1 MLSRAFNIRFLR
13 VKNMIEY
20 IRGTIAELSPTLAVL
35 DANGV
40 GYGLNISLNTYT
52 AIQGLSGDVKL
63 YAYESIREDAYQ
75 LWGFATKV
83 ERELFLLLTAV
94 SGVGGQSARVILSSM
109 TVPELCDAISRGD
122 ERLLKSAKGIGGKTA
137 QRIIVELRD
146 KVMALGVDA
155 SAGSSSGE
163 TSGIMAANKEVLEEA
178 VAALTMLGFSPAPSQ
193 KAAIGILRAEP
204 DATVERVIKLA
215 LKML

>member
-1 MLSRAFNIRFLR
+1 
-13 VKNMIEY
+13 MIEY
-20 IRGTIAELSPTLAVL
+20 IRGSIAELSPTQAVL

-40 GYGLNISLNTYT
+40 GYGLSISLNTYT

-63 YAYESIREDAYQ
+63 YVYESIREDAYQ

-83 ERELFLLLTAV
+83 ERELFLLLTTV
-94 SGVGGQSARVILSSM
+94 SGVGPASARVILSSM
-109 TVPELCDAISRGD
+109 TTRELCDAISRSD

-137 QRIIVELRD
+137 QRIIVELKD
-146 KVMALGVDA
+146 KIVALGIDA
-155 SAGSSSGE
+155 AAGGPTGE
-163 TSGIMAANKEVLEEA
+163 PAGTAIANKEVMDEA

-193 KAAIGILRAEP
+193 KAVLGILRAEP

>member
-1 MLSRAFNIRFLR
+1 
-13 VKNMIEY
+13 MIEF
-20 IRGTIAELSPTLAVL
+20 IRGSIAELSPTLAVL

-40 GYGLNISLNTYT
+40 GYGLNITLNTYT
-52 AIQGLSGDVKL
+52 AIQGLHGDVKL
-63 YAYESIREDAYQ
+63 YVLESIREDAYV

-83 ERELFLLLTAV
+83 ERELFVLLTSV

-109 TVPELCDAISRGD
+109 TPAELCDAISRSD
-122 ERLLKSAKGIGGKTA
+122 ERLLKSAKGVGGKTA
-137 QRIIVELRD
+137 QRIIVELKD
-146 KVMALGVDA
+146 KIVALGVDA
-155 SAGSSSGE
+155 AAGATVSQPA
-163 TSGIMAANKEVLEEA
+163 TVANKEVLDEA

-193 KAAIGILRAEP
+193 KAALGILRAEP

>member
-1 MLSRAFNIRFLR
+1 
-13 VKNMIEY
+13 MIEY
-20 IRGTIAELSPTLAVL
+20 IRGSIAELSPTMAVL

-40 GYGLNISLNTYT
+40 GYGLSISLNTYT

-63 YAYESIREDAYQ
+63 YVTESIREDAYQ

-83 ERELFLLLTAV
+83 ERELFLLLNSV

-109 TVPELCDAISRGD
+109 TPHELCDAISRGD

-137 QRIIVELRD
+137 QRIIVELKD
-146 KVMALGVDA
+146 KIVALGIDA
-155 SAGSSSGE
+155 TVGAPSAQPV
-163 TSGIMAANKEVLEEA
+163 IAANKEVMDEA

-193 KAAIGILRAEP
+193 KAVLGILRAEP
-204 DATVERVIKLA
+204 EATVEQVIKLA

>member
-1 MLSRAFNIRFLR
+1 
-13 VKNMIEY
+13 MIEY
-20 IRGTIAELSPTLAVL
+20 IRGSIAELSPTMAVL

-40 GYGLNISLNTYT
+40 GYGLNITLNTYT

-63 YAYESIREDAYQ
+63 YALESIREDAYQ

-83 ERELFLLLTAV
+83 ERELFLLLTTV

-109 TVPELCDAISRGD
+109 TPAELCDAISRSD
-122 ERLLKSAKGIGGKTA
+122 ERLLKSAKGVGGKTA

-146 KVMALGVDA
+146 KIAGLGLDA
-155 SAGSSSGE
+155 AVSSTAGQQAA
-163 TSGIMAANKEVLEEA
+163 IAANKEVQDEA

-193 KAAIGILRAEP
+193 KAVLGILRAEP
-204 DATVERVIKLA
+204 DASVERVIKLA

>member
-1 MLSRAFNIRFLR
+1 
-13 VKNMIEY
+13 MIEY
-20 IRGTIAELSPTLAVL
+20 IRGSIADLSPTLAVL

-40 GYGLNISLNTYT
+40 GYGLNITVNTFS

-63 YAYESIREDAYQ
+63 YVYESIREDAYV

-83 ERELFLLLTAV
+83 ERELFVLLTSV

-109 TVPELCDAISRGD
+109 TPAELCDAVTRGD
-122 ERLLKSAKGIGGKTA
+122 VRLLKSAKGVGAKTA
-137 QRIIVELRD
+137 ERIIVELKD
-146 KVMALGVDA
+146 KLVTLGIDA
-155 SAGSSSGE
+155 QAGSPSSQP
-163 TSGIMAANKEVLEEA
+163 MAAANKEVQDEA

-193 KAAIGILRAEP
+193 KAVIGILRAEP
-204 DATVERVIKLA
+204 DANVERVIKLA

>member
-1 MLSRAFNIRFLR
+1 
-13 VKNMIEY
+13 MIEY
-20 IRGTIAELSPTLAVL
+20 IRGSIADLSPTLAVL

-40 GYGLNISLNTYT
+40 GYGLNITVNTFS

-63 YAYESIREDAYQ
+63 YVYESIREDAYV

-83 ERELFLLLTAV
+83 ERELFVLLTSV

-109 TVPELCDAISRGD
+109 TPAELCDAVTRGD
-122 ERLLKSAKGIGGKTA
+122 VRLLKSAKGVGAKTA
-137 QRIIVELRD
+137 ERIIVELKD
-146 KVMALGVDA
+146 KLVTLGIDA
-155 SAGSSSGE
+155 QVGSPSSQPM
-163 TSGIMAANKEVLEEA
+163 TAANKEVQDEA

-193 KAAIGILRAEP
+193 KAVIGILRAEP
-204 DATVERVIKLA
+204 DANVERVIKLA